1 MDKFTLKDG
10 LECLVNVYSDSENFR
25 QVVRSVNS
33 IQSEGHI
40 VVDTWADVVRVKNIF
55 NAFSKGDLEKETKYN
70 MGKCQ
75 FSLNLESSRPSL
87 SLICCYDDNT
97 TKGYAFNKMEAQAN
111 SEILNHIII
120 KCDIVYPTWLMGY

>member
-25 QVVRSVNS
+25 QVVRSVSS

-40 VVDTWADVVRVKNIF
+40 VVGAWADIVRVKNIF
-55 NAFSKGDLEKETKYN
+55 NAFSKGDLEKETKYHI
-70 MGKCQ
+70 GKCQ
-75 FSLNLESSRPSL
+75 FSLNLENSRPSL
-87 SLICCYDDNT
+87 LLICHHDENT
-97 TKGYAFNKMEAQAN
+97 VKSYEFNRIEAQAN

-120 KCDIVYPTWLMGY
+120 KCDIVYPAWLMEY

>member
-1 MDKFTLKDG
+1 MEKFELKDG
-10 LECLVNVYSDSENFR
+10 LECLVKVYTDSESFR
-25 QVVRSVNS
+25 QVVRGVNS

-40 VVDTWADVVRVKNIF
+40 VVDTWTDVVRVKNIF

-75 FSLNLESSRPSL
+75 FSLNLENSRPSL
-87 SLICCYDDNT
+87 LLICHHDENT
-97 TKGYAFNKMEAQAN
+97 TKRYEFNRMEAQAN

-120 KCDIVYPTWLMGY
+120 KCDIVHPTWLMEY